1 MNKFLENI
9 LEGNSDITPIIT
21 SQEEEENNKKEVPQS
36 LPILTLRGSVLFP
49 ALVIPI
55 TAGRKKSIQL
65 INDAYKNETPI
76 VVVSQL
82 IAEIEDPGFAD
93 IYEIGTMSKILRTF
107 NMPDGSITAIIQ
119 GQRKVRITEE
129 LSSIPYLTGKVEPY
143 EDKPMPKKTK
153 KLEALVRSVK
163 DIAINIIEKD
173 PQLPNEASFA
183 LHNINSDRYLIN
195 YITSNTDTS
204 LSFKQQQLEEKDFL
218 VRTKRLFEVLVQ
230 EIQMLELKNQI
241 HKKTKIDINKQQK
254 DYFLN
259 QQIKTIQEELGGS
272 ASEQDFKELESK
284 AKKKKWNK
292 ETKELFSKELAKL
305 RRMNPQAPDYSTQ
318 LNYLDFF
325 VELPWNEF
333 STTSIN
339 LTKARNILEK
349 DHYGLEEVKERII
362 EHLAVMKLKDDLKA
376 PILCFVGPPGVGKT
390 SLGKSV
396 AEALGREYVR
406 MSLGGL
412 RDESELRGHRK
423 TYIGAMPGRILKNI
437 KKAGTSNPVFILDEI
452 DKVMGANH
460 SGDPQAAL
468 LEILDPEQNTS
479 FHDNFLEADFDLS
492 KVMFIATANTL
503 SSIHPA
509 LIDRMEVI
517 QISGYLQEEKTQ
529 IAKKHLIP
537 KQLKEH
543 GVEKKQ
549 LQFPKKIVENIIENY
564 TREAGVRR
572 LEKSIA
578 KVIRKRV
585 FSIVENKEYNVT
597 LKPEDLKDT
606 LGAPIYSRDKE
617 INFNIP
623 GVVTGLAWTKVGGEI
638 LFIEVSLSEGK
649 GTLSLTGNLGD
660 VMKESAK
667 LAFAYLKANREKIG
681 IDQDS
686 FTTKDVHIH
695 IPAGATPKDGPS
707 AGITMLTALASAFTG
722 RIVKKNLAMTGEI
735 TLRGKVLPV
744 GGVKDKILAAKRV
757 KVKEIILS
765 KENKKDIEEIPEQ
778 YIKGITFHFVDTMM
792 EVLELALLSS

>member
-1 MNKFLENI
+1 
-9 LEGNSDITPIIT
+9 
-21 SQEEEENNKKEVPQS
+21 
-36 LPILTLRGSVLFP
+36 
-49 ALVIPI
+49 
-55 TAGRKKSIQL
+55 
-65 INDAYKNETPI
+65 
-76 VVVSQL
+76 
-82 IAEIEDPGFAD
+82 
-93 IYEIGTMSKILRTF
+93 
-107 NMPDGSITAIIQ
+107 
-119 GQRKVRITEE
+119 
-129 LSSIPYLTGKVEPY
+129 
-143 EDKPMPKKTK
+143 
-153 KLEALVRSVK
+153 
-163 DIAINIIEKD
+163 
-173 PQLPNEASFA
+173 
-183 LHNINSDRYLIN
+183 
-195 YITSNTDTS
+195 
-204 LSFKQQQLEEKDFL
+204 
-218 VRTKRLFEVLVQ
+218 
-230 EIQMLELKNQI
+230 
-241 HKKTKIDINKQQK
+241 
-254 DYFLN
+254 
-259 QQIKTIQEELGGS
+259 
-272 ASEQDFKELESK
+272 
-284 AKKKKWNK
+284 
-292 ETKELFSKELAKL
+292 
-305 RRMNPQAPDYSTQ
+305 
-318 LNYLDFF
+318 
-325 VELPWNEF
+325 
-333 STTSIN
+333 
-339 LTKARNILEK
+339 
-349 DHYGLEEVKERII
+349 
-362 EHLAVMKLKDDLKA
+362 
-376 PILCFVGPPGVGKT
+376 
-390 SLGKSV
+390 
-396 AEALGREYVR
+396 
-406 MSLGGL
+406 
-412 RDESELRGHRK
+412 
-423 TYIGAMPGRILKNI
+423 
-437 KKAGTSNPVFILDEI
+437 
-452 DKVMGANH
+452 MGANH